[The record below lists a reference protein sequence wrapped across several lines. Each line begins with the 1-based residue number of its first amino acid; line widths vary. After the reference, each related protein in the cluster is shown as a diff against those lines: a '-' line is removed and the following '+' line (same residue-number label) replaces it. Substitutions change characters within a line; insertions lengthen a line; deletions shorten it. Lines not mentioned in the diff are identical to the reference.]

1 MAMKRVLRVVS
12 VLVLSVVM
20 FSGFAPMNV
29 HAAEGFNV
37 VTSPLPIK
45 ITTPPGKTVKTE
57 LRIKNAGAKAE
68 GIKVGLMKFAA
79 SGDTGQPN
87 LYDLTAKDSYGK
99 WVTFSPDQFTA
110 QPNVW
115 YTVTMT
121 IDVPPSADLGYY
133 MAVTFSPANQPDV
146 PDATDLKG
154 SAATLVLLNVVTPN
168 QNRELSLVSFETE
181 HGLYEYLPVNFKIK
195 IKNSGNIY
203 VAPSGNIF
211 IQNGDK
217 VVSTLDFNAA
227 GGSVLPKS
235 NRIFTETW
243 KDGFPLYVDR
253 VVDGKPVPDNK
264 GIPKQS
270 LKWDVSTASKFR
282 FGHFSAKLLAV
293 YDDGKQDVPLEAT
306 VDFWVIPWKIMLAIF
321 AVLLVVG
328 FGIFSAVRAA
338 SRKARAGLKRRH
350 EKK

>member
-1 MAMKRVLRVVS
+1 MKYLLRGLSAFIVGIVLVGVVS
-12 VLVLSVVM
+12 
-20 FSGFAPMNV
+20 SGTA

-57 LRIKNAGAKAE
+57 LRIKNSGTQAE

-79 SGDTGQPN
+79 SGDNGQPN
-87 LYDLTAKDSYGK
+87 IYDLTAKDSYGS
-99 WVTFSPDQFTA
+99 WVHFSPQQFTA

-121 IDVPPSADLGYY
+121 IDVPESADLGYY

-146 PDATDLKG
+146 PNATDLKG

-168 QNRELSLVSFETE
+168 QKRALELVSFETD
-181 HGLYEYLPVNFKIK
+181 HSLYEYLPVNFRIK
-195 IKNSGNIY
+195 VHNSGNIY
-203 VAPSGNIF
+203 IAPSGNIF
-211 IQNGDK
+211 IQKGNTT
-217 VVSTLDFNAA
+217 VSTLDFNAA
-227 GGSVLPKS
+227 GGSVLPDS
-235 NRIFTETW
+235 NRVFKESW

-253 VVDGKPVPDNK
+253 VVDGKPVPDKK

-270 LKWDVSTASKFR
+270 LTWDVSHASKFR
-282 FGHFSAKLLAV
+282 FGHFNAKLLAV

-306 VDFWVIPWKIMLAIF
+306 VSFWVLPWKLMLVGLLI
-321 AVLLVVG
+321 LLVVG
-328 FGIFSAVRAA
+328 FGIYSAVRSAG
-338 SRKARAGLKRRH
+338 RKARAGLKRRH